1 MRLERVDCSE
11 GRANISKIEVTLW
24 EEEFANLVDHANGC
38 TFELDDVVD
47 S

>member
-11 GRANISKIEVTLW
+11 ERANVSNIEVTLW
-24 EEEFANLVDHANGC
+24 EEGFANLVDHANGC
-38 TFELDDVVD
+38 TFELDGVVD